1 MFSGKDINNI
11 VETFG
16 INTGSLRFS
25 STASN
30 AIINSNKNSLDF
42 GFDNTGDKV
51 LFGATKTGGIFVN
64 TGYAA
69 GTTSNTE
76 ILDYELKEFTLK
88 DTKVLTAEA
97 TLDTS
102 VGNSTS
108 LGFKPYTEGY
118 SGKFMVEIKDNSTT
132 PKRQFSEISFL
143 CTSDGA
149 SIIFTEVSKIY
160 TDVVLCDVSVDI
172 VANNITLL
180 VQDSQSSSTVVY
192 TVKAIHNS
200 ILA

>member
-1 MFSGKDINNI
+1 MCIRDRSGTDQ
-11 VETFG
+11 
-16 INTGSLRFS
+16 
-25 STASN
+25 
-30 AIINSNKNSLDF
+30 
-42 GFDNTGDKV
+42 V

-69 GTTSNTE
+69 GTTANTE

-88 DTKVLTAEA
+88 DTKLLTADA

-102 VGNSTS
+102 VGNATS
-108 LGFKPYTEGY
+108 LAFKPYTEGF
-118 SGKFMVEIKDNSTT
+118 SGKFMVEIKDNSAT

-149 SIIFTEVSKIY
+149 SILFTEVSKIY
-160 TDVVLCDVSVDI
+160 TDEVLCDVSVDI
-172 VANNITLL
+172 VSNNITLI
-180 VQDSQSSSTVVY
+180 VQDSQNSSTAVY

-200 ILA
+200 ILV